1 MNAQIPYDT
10 RGREL
15 TDGPRF
21 PGGFSEYVNIFSL
34 VFCSGCFCILRAYP
48 VASCL
53 HSGPVWHALTEK
65 GCDDIRESPLK
76 SCISSLISHIYLYLV
91 SHVYRL
97 KEDQTWLLT
106 RGLQRS
112 LIRGDLYATW
122 VFSPQ
127 QPQYSVNI
135 IDRLEIICSSLII
148 AHTTMFFRV
157 FQKEKTLFSRKL
169 KVQPTK
175 H

>member
-112 LIRGDLYATW
+112 LFISSSQTRPSIINAATYI
-122 VFSPQ
+122 Q
-127 QPQYSVNI
+127 IITIISVI
-135 IDRLEIICSSLII
+135 
-148 AHTTMFFRV
+148 
-157 FQKEKTLFSRKL
+157 TLL
-169 KVQPTK
+169 
-175 H
+175 